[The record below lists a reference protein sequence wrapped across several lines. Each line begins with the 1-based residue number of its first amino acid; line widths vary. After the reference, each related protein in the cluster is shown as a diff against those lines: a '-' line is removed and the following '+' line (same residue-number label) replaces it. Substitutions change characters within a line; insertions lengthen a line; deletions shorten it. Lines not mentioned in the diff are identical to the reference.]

1 MRCCWK
7 RYGTVTWQ
15 HKGVHIMTE
24 IEAPWIEK
32 APMTGYGDCASPE
45 ECAEILAALFG
56 IKKEEE

>member
-1 MRCCWK
+1 
-7 RYGTVTWQ
+7 
-15 HKGVHIMTE
+15 MTE

-32 APMTGYGDCASPE
+32 APPSGYGDCASAE

>member
-1 MRCCWK
+1 MVCVLERDSQEV
-7 RYGTVTWQ
+7 RE
-15 HKGVHIMTE
+15 MTE

-32 APMTGYGDCASPE
+32 APPSGYGDCASAE